1 MNGPG
6 FGSGR
11 SSFAARPGSGSSQFA
26 AQPGSGALA
35 GKQSPQAYA
44 HPMRIRQ
51 RHSLLRLIVML
62 IVGVSALVATGLLG
76 HWQIAPVIGWAF
88 AAATFSLWVW
98 IAVGRLN
105 AASTKSHATREEPAR
120 EVADLLILLLEIA
133 SLGSLALV
141 LIPAASAHGIERV
154 GLAALGL
161 LSIALSWILLHTL
174 FTLRYARLYYGGDDE
189 GGIEFNQKAAPTYGD
204 FVYFAFTVGMTFQVS
219 DTTITDH
226 AVRATTLRHALLSFV
241 FGSVI
246 LAATVNLIA
255 GLGG

>member
-1 MNGPG
+1 
-6 FGSGR
+6 
-11 SSFAARPGSGSSQFA
+11 
-26 AQPGSGALA
+26 
-35 GKQSPQAYA
+35 
-44 HPMRIRQ
+44 MRIRQ

-62 IVGVSALVATGLLG
+62 VVGVASTVVTGLLG

-88 AAATFSLWVW
+88 AAATFILWVW
-98 IAVGRLN
+98 IVVGRLD

-141 LIPAASAHGIERV
+141 LIPAASAQGAERF

-161 LSIALSWILLHTL
+161 LSVALSWVLLHTL
-174 FTLRYARLYYGGDDE
+174 FTLRYARLYYGDTE
-189 GGIEFNQKAAPTYGD
+189 GGIDFNQKPAPTYGD
-204 FVYFAFTVGMTFQVS
+204 FAYFAFTVGMTFQVS
-219 DTTITDH
+219 DTTITDPV
-226 AVRATTLRHALLSFV
+226 VRATTLRHALLSFV

-255 GLGG
+255 GLSG